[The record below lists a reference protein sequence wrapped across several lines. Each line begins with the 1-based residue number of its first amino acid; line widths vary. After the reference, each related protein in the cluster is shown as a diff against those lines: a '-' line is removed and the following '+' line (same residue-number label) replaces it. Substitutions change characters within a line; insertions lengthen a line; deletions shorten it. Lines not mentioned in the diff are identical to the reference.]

1 VFAHQAA
8 NFLRIH
14 DQPLVAQC
22 GTYAPVAVAF
32 KLITNRRN
40 CGDDLGLPGGDAGCV
55 VEGRARDPHQ
65 PASFGD
71 GQSSG
76 PVMTDIVAPLG
87 RRALFNAPQHEIDT
101 LTAEGEAIMAE
112 HGEEPEDDEITER
125 LWRIQER
132 IANLA
137 EGEEL
142 WPEATKASTGAVIG
156 IGLIRPEDKA
166 AIRKAERTKQMPRLA
181 AKARPPLRS
190 LPR

>member
-1 VFAHQAA
+1 
-8 NFLRIH
+8 
-14 DQPLVAQC
+14 
-22 GTYAPVAVAF
+22 
-32 KLITNRRN
+32 
-40 CGDDLGLPGGDAGCV
+40 
-55 VEGRARDPHQ
+55 
-65 PASFGD
+65 
-71 GQSSG
+71 
-76 PVMTDIVAPLG
+76 MTDIVAPLG

-156 IGLIRPEDKA
+156 IGGDSKLDIKRGLIRPEDKA